1 MQPGIKKEHAIES
14 QETGIQIW
22 TVMYKLCNLKL
33 F

>member
-1 MQPGIKKEHAIES
+1 MQAGIKERGIES
-14 QETGIQIW
+14 QETWIQIW